1 MQMPNTAPVAPAAM
15 PGPMDLVRLVM
26 RFNLHPEADLH
37 PSWLPANWPARHR
50 SVARMGSAGR
60 AVLSDMLRREQ
71 VPGHSQPPAPSLAQP
86 PAQPHTAADYN
97 FDSRLKRLA
106 LLDAASLRRLAAYLG
121 FCAHLPLFKLRGGA
135 GLQIRRQARRFDRDA
150 VDFVLD
156 RVPQLTELRMD
167 STVVQQR
174 PMSTGRVVLDRGYR
188 LLLGTASSEGAL
200 VQGRLKHKLPRR
212 ISALSVPA
220 FEPRQA
226 LQLNELML
234 SCIVPE
240 RLPQWDWLF

>member
-1 MQMPNTAPVAPAAM
+1 MAAPTAAPPPATAM

-50 SVARMGSAGR
+50 SVARMGPAGR
-60 AVLSDMLRREQ
+60 AVLAELLRRGQ
-71 VPGHSQPPAPSLAQP
+71 ARGH
-86 PAQPHTAADYN
+86 AQPHAAADYN

-121 FCAHLPLFKLRGGA
+121 FCAHLPLFKVRGGA
-135 GLQIRRQARRFDRDA
+135 GLQIRRQARRIDRDA

-167 STVVQQR
+167 SAVVQQR
-174 PMSTGRVVLDRGYR
+174 PIATGRVVLDRGYR
-188 LLLGTASSEGAL
+188 LLLGAAAAEGEL
-200 VQGRLKHKLPRR
+200 VLQRLKHKLPRR
-212 ISALSVPA
+212 ISALSVPS

>member
-1 MQMPNTAPVAPAAM
+1 M

-50 SVARMGSAGR
+50 SVARMGPAGR
-60 AVLSDMLRREQ
+60 AVLAELLRRGQ
-71 VPGHSQPPAPSLAQP
+71 ARGH
-86 PAQPHTAADYN
+86 AQPHAAADYN

-121 FCAHLPLFKLRGGA
+121 FCAHLPLFKVRGGA
-135 GLQIRRQARRFDRDA
+135 GLQIRRQARRIDRDA

-167 STVVQQR
+167 SAVVQQR
-174 PMSTGRVVLDRGYR
+174 PIATGRVVLDRGYR
-188 LLLGTASSEGAL
+188 LLLGAAAAEGEL
-200 VQGRLKHKLPRR
+200 VLQRLKHKLPRR
-212 ISALSVPA
+212 ISALSVPS

>member
-1 MQMPNTAPVAPAAM
+1 MAAPTAAPPPATAM

-50 SVARMGSAGR
+50 SVARMGPAGR
-60 AVLSDMLRREQ
+60 AVLAELLRRGQ
-71 VPGHSQPPAPSLAQP
+71 ARGH
-86 PAQPHTAADYN
+86 AQPHAAADYN

-121 FCAHLPLFKLRGGA
+121 FCAHLPLFKVRGGA
-135 GLQIRRQARRFDRDA
+135 GLQIRRQARRIDRDA

-167 STVVQQR
+167 STVLQQR
-174 PMSTGRVVLDRGYR
+174 PLATGRVVLDRGYR
-188 LLLGTASSEGAL
+188 LLLGAAASEGAL

-220 FEPRQA
+220 LEPRQA
-226 LQLNELML
+226 SQLNELML

>member
-1 MQMPNTAPVAPAAM
+1 
-15 PGPMDLVRLVM
+15 MDLVRLVM

-50 SVARMGSAGR
+50 SVARMGPAGR
-60 AVLSDMLRREQ
+60 AVLAELLRRGSGTAH
-71 VPGHSQPPAPSLAQP
+71 VAAP
-86 PAQPHTAADYN
+86 ADYN

-106 LLDAASLRRLAAYLG
+106 LLDAASLRRLCAYLG

-135 GLQIRRQARRFDRDA
+135 GAQIRRQARRIDRDA

-174 PMSTGRVVLDRGYR
+174 PIATGRVVLDRGYR
-188 LLLGTASSEGAL
+188 LLLGAAASEGGVVL
-200 VQGRLKHKLPRR
+200 QRLKHKLPRR
-212 ISALSVPA
+212 ISAMSVPS

>member
-1 MQMPNTAPVAPAAM
+1 MPAAAAEATSPRAAV

-26 RFNLHPEADLH
+26 RFNLHPEEGLH
-37 PSWLPANWPARHR
+37 PSWLPAHWPAHHR
-50 SVARMGSAGR
+50 SVARLGPAGR
-60 AVLSDMLRREQ
+60 AVLAAMLREQ
-71 VPGHSQPPAPSLAQP
+71 QARSQLQP
-86 PAQPHTAADYN
+86 LRAGGDYN

-121 FCAHLPLFKLRGGA
+121 FCAHLPLFRLRGGA
-135 GLQIRRQARRFDRDA
+135 GAQIRRQARRFDRDA

-156 RVPQLTELRMD
+156 RVPQLTALHMD
-167 STVVQQR
+167 STAVQAR
-174 PMSTGRVVLDRGYR
+174 PLATGRVVLDRGYR
-188 LLLGTASSEGAL
+188 LLLGAAAPEGAL
-200 VQGRLKHKLPRR
+200 LRQRLQHKLPRR

-220 FEPRQA
+220 LAPRQT
-226 LQLNELML
+226 LQLHELML